1 MTSNFV
7 FLQENWP
14 DLYEIGNA
22 AEGYLYADP
31 NACVFKI
38 GLLAERLVQIV
49 LAYEEL
55 ESPQEA
61 THLDRIR
68 ILRKEGLLPQNVD
81 DILFAIRKARNNA
94 VHFGGSE
101 QSTAAVLLRMCH
113 SLCGWFTEVYGSP
126 ETEIPAYSEPEDLS
140 RDQFYAQ
147 KLAEQEE
154 RIKALTEQ
162 LDAITRSMPRLSAG
176 ERTQRSEEASGKLA
190 LPEEVKEYLK
200 ESSIR
205 IDCTL
210 MPVLNYALQQNRLP
224 VIQQLSIVNRSDE
237 PLEDIE
243 LQLSSTPDLCIPL
256 KKHIDYIPANSTYNV
271 KELRLMLNGEFL
283 AGLTEKLTGLLHLS
297 IRKDDREL
305 YSDALEMTALAFDEW
320 HGNAYLPELLAAF
333 VTPNHP
339 EVTRI
344 VAEAAVL
351 LGQWT
356 GSPSLNAYQSND
368 PSRVLMQAAAIY
380 GVLQKKNIVYAV
392 APASFERVGQRI
404 RLCDAVLNQR
414 MGTCMDLSLLYA
426 SCLEAI
432 GLHPI
437 LVLQPGHIFTAFW
450 LEDLSFPEAI
460 QDDATAL
467 TKRLANGVNEI
478 AVVETTCMVAG
489 KSVSFDDARQLA
501 EQELIG
507 QNPIEHML
515 DVARARL
522 SGISPLPNRIH
533 TDDGW
538 RVELPAPDPGKV
550 AAAPRQFGETIDVDV
565 DRKDAFSKRV
575 QWERKL
581 LDLGLRNALI
591 NMRMTRSIV
600 PVLTPSLDLL
610 EDGLV
615 EGTEFAV
622 LPRPTD
628 WQSDG
633 TKLTFDNLHDLNK
646 NEELIQHEFQNK
658 RLRTTYTESELKQI
672 VKNLYRTAK
681 SSLEE
686 NGANTLYL
694 ALGLLRWY
702 ESDHSRKA
710 RYAPLILIPVDLVR
724 KLATHSYV
732 IRLRDDEPQINI
744 TVLEMLKQEFNI
756 VVNGLETLPQDG
768 LGVDIRKVLT
778 TIRKA
783 VMGQHRW
790 DVLESAYLGI
800 FSFSQFVLWN
810 DIHSRCDALA
820 QNKIVRSLMDGKLAW
835 DATDMTIGDRVPED
849 HVYLPLPA
857 DASQLYA
864 IEAASKGE
872 SFVLH
877 GPPGTGKSQTIT
889 ALIANALGQGK
900 TVLFVAEKMAALE
913 VVEKRLAAIGLGEFC
928 LELHSN
934 KAKKRAVLEQLRLA
948 TEVTRHR
955 SPAAFAQK
963 ADQLAT
969 LRRELDDYASAM
981 HSPTACGLS
990 LFDLINEYEANQQAD
1005 DLPPFSIDTLTSVNL
1020 ELLERHRTALERMV
1034 AAGRETGH
1042 PHQHIFSPVMAKQYS
1057 QQLRLT
1063 LPGLVQAYQLALENH
1078 RQCAEKHALSLSWP
1092 DASTLE
1098 EHRRAAATAVEL
1110 LKWQNAP
1117 RSWAKTENINRCLTD
1132 VQTMA
1137 RHFLKAAEL
1146 RDELLN
1152 VWMPAFL
1159 KEDGERLL
1167 MEYNQNANKWFLP
1180 KLFGMSGLTRKLS
1193 GYCKTQLSPDRLAQ
1207 DLTALADYQA
1217 ELANGKELL
1226 ALYVNNLE
1234 HLYAGE
1240 ETNWAAVEQLAGT
1253 LRDSSAA
1260 LLELTRSDD
1269 MRMQYAADRSL
1280 TPVLTEMLDSW
1291 TKLLNTQK
1299 DLYAALLIMGYTGS
1313 EWIDNQVTLCDAL
1326 LKHQDQL
1333 RSWIHLNAAAQEA
1346 SSLGLETVVACYRNG
1361 LPHDQVLPAYR
1372 KSMYQSL
1379 GSHYIDKCPV
1389 LANFSGAVFNE
1400 KIQQLKRM
1408 DQEMMQ
1414 LTRQEIYCRLA
1425 AKVPSFTKEAAQS
1438 SELGILQRAIRSN
1451 GRGISIRK
1459 LFEQIPNLLPRLC
1472 PCMLMSPIS
1481 AAQYLEPG
1489 RELFD
1494 LVVFDEASQLP
1505 TCKAV
1510 GALARGRDAVIVGD
1524 PNQMPPTSFFTANTI
1539 DEEHLEQE
1547 DLESIL
1553 DDCLALN
1560 MPQTHLLWHYR
1571 SRHESLIAFSNSQ
1584 FYQNKLFTFP
1594 SVNDRESKVRIV
1606 YVEGVFERGHQ
1617 RQNTAEAEAV
1627 VNDLIRRCHDEELRK
1642 LSVGVVTFNIM
1653 QQNLIDDLLLE
1664 AYRNDPE
1671 LEQWAL
1677 EREEPLF
1684 VKNLENVQGDERD
1697 VILFSIGYGP
1707 DEKGK
1712 VYMNFGPLNRDGGWR
1727 RLNVAV
1733 SRARHEMVV
1742 FSSLRPEQ
1750 IDLNKTSAAGVAALK
1765 AFLEYAAGHE
1775 LSQDENTVSS
1785 DRDRSQGIAAS
1796 ISNALREQ
1804 GYQTQLN
1811 VGHSEYRI
1819 DVGVIDPDDKEHYL
1833 LGILLDGDG
1842 YHSSKTTRDR
1852 EIAQISVLN
1861 GLGWKIHRVWSMD
1874 WWENSQKELE
1884 RILALLDAIRQGDT
1898 AAEEPV
1904 EANTAEEREPAE
1916 EASVQEAS
1924 EASET
1929 AAETCEAAPQNESAG
1944 FYAPDETADEPVS
1957 SEYRH
1962 YTYAPTVL
1970 TPEPMSSEMFLQSS
1984 SNYSIVL
1991 KTTEVLSFEAPVS
2004 ESVLMRR
2011 VLQSYGITRIGARIQ
2026 AKMKQILASMGLT
2039 TTTQNS
2045 ETFYWDLHQ
2054 SPDLYPYYRISGSD
2068 ENKRDVKDVP
2078 VQEAANAICQ
2088 VLLDQFSLSEED
2100 LIRESAKLMGYS
2112 RTTANVIAVFSE
2124 AIRYAADQERIQMS
2138 GPDRWIIKE
2147 SVLETSAQADP
2158 AS

>member
-38 GLLAERLVQIV
+38 GLLAERLVQII
-49 LAYEEL
+49 LSYEEL
-55 ESPQEA
+55 ECPEES

-101 QSTAAVLLRMCH
+101 QSTATVLLRMCH
-113 SLCGWFTEVYGSP
+113 SLCSWFTEVYGSP
-126 ETEIPAYSEPEDLS
+126 DAEIAPFSMPEDVKD
-140 RDQFYAQ
+140 DQLYTQ

-162 LDAITRSMPRLSAG
+162 LDAIKRIIPSIAAAN
-176 ERTQRSEEASGKLA
+176 RTQRSEQASDKLA

-200 ESSIR
+200 ASSIR

-210 MPVLNYALQQNRLP
+210 MPVLNYALQQNRIP
-224 VIQQLSIVNRSDE
+224 VIKQLSIINLSDE
-237 PLEDIE
+237 PLENIE
-243 LQLSSTPDLCIPL
+243 LQLSSTPELCIPL
-256 KKHIDYIPANSTYNV
+256 KKEIDYIPANSTYNV
-271 KELRLMLNGEFL
+271 KDLHLMLNGDFL
-283 AGLTEKLTGLLHLS
+283 AGLTEKLTGLLRMS
-297 IRKDDREL
+297 IFRDGLEL
-305 YSDALEMTALAFDEW
+305 YSDVLEMTALAFDEW
-320 HGNAYLPELLAAF
+320 HGSAYLPELLAAF

-339 EVTRI
+339 EVAKI
-344 VAEAAVL
+344 VAEAAQL
-351 LGQWT
+351 LGQWI

-392 APASFERVGQRI
+392 HPASFERVGQRV
-404 RLCDAVLNQR
+404 RLCDAVMQQK
-414 MGTCMDLSLLYA
+414 MGNCLDLTLLYA

-432 GLHPI
+432 GLRPI
-437 LVLQPGHIFTAFW
+437 LVLQPEHIFTAFW

-478 AVVETTCMVAG
+478 AVVETTCIVAG
-489 KSVSFDDARQLA
+489 MSVSFDDARQRA
-501 EQELIG
+501 EQKLIG
-507 QNPIEHML
+507 QNPIEYLL

-533 TDDGW
+533 TDGGW
-538 RVELPAPDPGKV
+538 HVEFPQPDPGQL
-550 AAAPRQFGETIDVDV
+550 AAAPQQFGETIDVDI
-565 DRKDAFSKRV
+565 DKKDVFSKRV

-591 NMRMTRSIV
+591 NMRLTRSIV
-600 PVLTPSLDLL
+600 PILTPSLDLL

-615 EGTEFAV
+615 EGSEFAV
-622 LPRPTD
+622 LPHPTD

-633 TKLTFDNLHDLNK
+633 TKLNFENLHNLKK

-658 RLRTTYTESELKQI
+658 RLRTTYNESELKQI
-672 VKNLYRTAK
+672 IKNLYRSAK

-702 ESDHSRKA
+702 ESDHSRKP
-710 RYAPLILIPVDLVR
+710 RYAPLILVPVELVR
-724 KLATHSYV
+724 KIATHSYV
-732 IRLRDDEPQINI
+732 IRLRDDESQINI
-744 TVLEMLKQEFNI
+744 TVLEMLKQEYNI
-756 VVNGLETLPQDG
+756 VISGLETLPTDG

-783 VMGQHRW
+783 VMGQPRW

-835 DATDMTIGDRVPED
+835 DASDMTIGDHVSED

-913 VVEKRLAAIGLGEFC
+913 VVEKRLDAIGLGEFC

-948 TEVTRHR
+948 TEVTKHR

-963 ADQLAT
+963 AGQLAA
-969 LRRELDDYASAM
+969 LRKDLDEYATAM

-990 LFDLINEYEANQQAD
+990 LFDLINEYEANQQAED
-1005 DLPPFSIDTLTSVNL
+1005 IPPFDTAMLTSASL
-1020 ELLERHRTALERMV
+1020 DLLESHRTALERMV

-1042 PHQHIFSPVMAKQYS
+1042 PYRHIFTPVMATQYS
-1057 QQLRLT
+1057 QQLRMT
-1063 LPGLVQAYQLALENH
+1063 LPGLVQAYQQALEAH
-1078 RQCAEKHALSLSWP
+1078 RPCAEAFAYAIGQE
-1092 DASTLE
+1092 DASTLA
-1098 EHRRAAATAVEL
+1098 EHRRAAATATEL

-1117 RSWAKTENINRCLTD
+1117 RSWAKAENINRCLTD
-1132 VQTMA
+1132 VRTMA
-1137 RHFLKAAEL
+1137 KHFLKAEEISS
-1146 RDELLN
+1146 ELLKD
-1152 VWMPAFL
+1152 WMPEFL
-1159 KEDGERLL
+1159 REDGTSLL
-1167 MEYNQNANKWFLP
+1167 KEYNQNANKWFLP
-1180 KLFGMSGLTRKLS
+1180 KLLGMGGLKSRLS
-1193 GYCKTQLSPDRLAQ
+1193 AYCRTQLSPERLQQ
-1207 DLTALADYQA
+1207 DLTALSEYQTEKAEAEKLLNAYADS
-1217 ELANGKELL
+1217 
-1226 ALYVNNLE
+1226 LE

-1240 ETNWAAVEQLAGT
+1240 ESNWQTIGQMAST
-1253 LRDSSAA
+1253 LQESAAA
-1260 LLELTRSDD
+1260 LLELTGADKLRQ
-1269 MRMQYAADRSL
+1269 QYAADRKL
-1280 TPVLTEMLDSW
+1280 TPVLDDMLQSW
-1291 TKLLNTQK
+1291 QVLQEAQNA
-1299 DLYAALLIMGYTGS
+1299 LYTALLIMGYTGS
-1313 EWIDNQVTLCDAL
+1313 EWIDNQLMLCEQL
-1326 LKHQDQL
+1326 LAHQDQL

-1361 LPHDQVLPAYR
+1361 LDHDQVLPAYH
-1372 KSMYQSL
+1372 KSMYQALASR
-1379 GSHYIDKCPV
+1379 YIDESPV
-1389 LANFSGAVFNE
+1389 LTSFSGAIFNE

-1510 GALARGRDAVIVGD
+1510 GALARGRDAIIVGD
-1524 PNQMPPTSFFTANTI
+1524 PNQMPPTSFFSTNTL

-1606 YVEGVFERGHQ
+1606 YVEGVFERGKQ
-1617 RQNTAEAEAV
+1617 RQNIAEAEAV
-1627 VNDLIRRCHDEELRK
+1627 INDLIRRCHDEELRK

-1677 EREEPLF
+1677 EGEEPLF

-1775 LSQDENTVSS
+1775 LSQDENTVNS
-1785 DRDRSQGIAAS
+1785 DRDRTPGIAAS
-1796 ISNALREQ
+1796 ISNALKEH

-1819 DVGVIDPDDKEHYL
+1819 DVGVIDPDDNERYL

-1842 YHSSKTTRDR
+1842 YNTSKTTRDR

-1874 WWENSQKELE
+1874 WWENSQKELD
-1884 RILALLDAIRQGDT
+1884 RILAQLEAIRQGN
-1898 AAEEPV
+1898 EL
-1904 EANTAEEREPAE
+1904 E
-1916 EASVQEAS
+1916 EASNE
-1924 EASET
+1924 
-1929 AAETCEAAPQNESAG
+1929 EAAPTDSAVPAG
-1944 FYAPDETADEPVS
+1944 DDALEEPAAADDTPETALPAASTEGITS
-1957 SEYRH
+1957 REYRH
-1962 YTYAPTVL
+1962 YTYAPTEL
-1970 TPEPMSSEMFLQSS
+1970 TAEPMSSEAFLQTTN
-1984 SNYSIVL
+1984 NYGIML
-1991 KTTEVLSFEAPVS
+1991 KITEVLSFEAPVS

-2011 VLQSYGITRIGARIQ
+2011 VVQSYGITRITARLQ
-2026 AKMKQILASMGLT
+2026 SKLKLILSSMGLT
-2039 TTTQNS
+2039 TTTQND
-2045 ETFYWDLHQ
+2045 ETFYWDMHQ
-2054 SPDLYPYYRISGSD
+2054 RPDLYPYYRISGAD

-2100 LIRESAKLMGYS
+2100 LVREAARLMGYS
-2112 RTTANVIAVFSE
+2112 RTTANVISVFSQ
-2124 AIRYAADQERIQMS
+2124 AIQYAAEQERIQMS

-2147 SVLETSAQADP
+2147 SVLETEAQTEP

>member
-1 MTSNFV
+1 MTSNFL

-38 GLLAERLVQIV
+38 GLLAERLVHLV
-49 LAYEEL
+49 LSYEEL
-55 ESPQEA
+55 ESPMES

-68 ILRKEGLLPQNVD
+68 ILRTEGLLPQNVD

-94 VHFGGSE
+94 VHFGGNE
-101 QSTAAVLLRMCH
+101 QNTAAVLLRMCH
-113 SLCGWFTEVYGSP
+113 SLCSWFAEVYGSP
-126 ETEIPAYSEPEDLS
+126 DAVIPQYSVPEDIAGDQLYALS
-140 RDQFYAQ
+140 
-147 KLAEQEE
+147 EQEE

-162 LDAITRSMPRLSAG
+162 PDAIKRVIPAISTA
-176 ERTQRSEEASGKLA
+176 ERIKRSEKASGRLA
-190 LPEEVKEYLK
+190 LPDEVRTYLRK
-200 ESSIR
+200 SNLR

-210 MPVLNYALQQNRLP
+210 MPVLNYALQQNHIP
-224 VIQQLSIVNRSDE
+224 VIKQLAIVNLSDE
-237 PLEDIE
+237 PLENIE
-243 LQLSSTPDLCIPL
+243 LHLSSTPELCVPL
-256 KKHIDYIPANSTYNV
+256 KKHIDYIPASSTYNV
-271 KELRLMLNGEFL
+271 KDLHLMLNGEYL
-283 AGLTEKLTGLLHLS
+283 AGLTEKLTGLLCMS
-297 IRKDDREL
+297 VTKDNQEL
-305 YSDALEMTALAFDEW
+305 YSDALEITALAFDEW

-339 EVTRI
+339 EVTKI
-344 VAEAAVL
+344 VTEAAQL

-392 APASFERVGQRI
+392 APASFERVGQRV
-404 RLCDAVLNQR
+404 RLCDAVMQQR

-450 LEDLSFPEAI
+450 LEDYSFPEAI

-478 AVVETTCMVAG
+478 AAVETTCLSAG
-489 KSVSFDDARQLA
+489 KAVSFDDARQLA

-507 QNPIEHML
+507 QNPIEHLL

-538 RVELPAPDPGKV
+538 RVELPEPDTGKL
-550 AAAPRQFGETIDVDV
+550 AAAPQQFGQTIAVDV
-565 DRKDAFSKRV
+565 DKKDAFSKRI

-591 NMRMTRSIV
+591 NMRLTRSIV
-600 PVLTPSLDLL
+600 PILTPSLDLL

-615 EGTEFAV
+615 EGSEFSV

-633 TKLTFDNLHDLNK
+633 NKLNFDNLHDLNK
-646 NEELIQHEFQNK
+646 NEELIQHEFQNR
-658 RLRTTYTESELKQI
+658 RLRTTYNENELKQI
-672 VKNLYRTAK
+672 IKNLYRSAK

-702 ESDHSRKA
+702 ESEHSKKP
-710 RYAPLILIPVDLVR
+710 RYAPLILIPVELVR
-724 KLATHSYV
+724 KIATHSYV
-732 IRLRDDEPQINI
+732 IRLRDDESQINI
-744 TVLEMLKQEFNI
+744 TVLEMLKQEYNI
-756 VVNGLETLPQDG
+756 VINGLETLPMDG

-783 VMGQHRW
+783 VMGQPRW

-820 QNKIVRSLMDGKLAW
+820 KNKIVRSLMDGKLAW
-835 DATDMTIGDRVPED
+835 DASDMTIGDHVSED
-849 HVYLPLPA
+849 NVYLPLPA

-913 VVEKRLAAIGLGEFC
+913 VVEKRLEAIGLGEFC

-948 TEVTRHR
+948 TEVTKHR

-963 ADQLAT
+963 AEQLST
-969 LRRELDDYASAM
+969 LRKDLDEYATAM

-1005 DLPPFSIDTLTSVNL
+1005 DIPPFSAETLSRVDVNL
-1020 ELLERHRTALERMV
+1020 LESHRTALERMV

-1042 PHQHIFSPVMAKQYS
+1042 PHQHVFSPVMGTRYS

-1063 LPGLVQAYQLALENH
+1063 LPGLVQAYQSALESHRLCAKAFVHAIGQADASSLAEH
-1078 RQCAEKHALSLSWP
+1078 RQ
-1092 DASTLE
+1092 
-1098 EHRRAAATAVEL
+1098 AAATAAEL
-1110 LKWQNAP
+1110 IKWQNAP
-1117 RSWAKTENINRCLTD
+1117 RSWARAENINRCLTD

-1137 RHFLKAAEL
+1137 RHFLKAEEL
-1146 RDELLN
+1146 RSGLLKDWMPELLR
-1152 VWMPAFL
+1152 
-1159 KEDGERLL
+1159 EDGASLL

-1180 KLFGMSGLTRKLS
+1180 KLLGMGGLTRRLS
-1193 GYCKTQLSPDRLAQ
+1193 AYCKVQLSPERLQQ
-1207 DLTALADYQA
+1207 DLTVLCDYQDEKA
-1217 ELANGKELL
+1217 KATELL
-1226 ALYVNNLE
+1226 DVYADSLE

-1240 ETNWAAVEQLAGT
+1240 ESDWQTIGQMAST
-1253 LRDSSAA
+1253 LQKSAAA
-1260 LLELTRSDD
+1260 LLDITKSDHV
-1269 MRMQYAADRSL
+1269 RMQYAADRKL
-1280 TPVLTEMLDSW
+1280 TPVLEEMLQSW
-1291 TKLLNTQK
+1291 AALQEAQNA
-1299 DLYAALLIMGYTGS
+1299 LYTALLIMGYTGNN
-1313 EWIDNQVTLCDAL
+1313 WIDNQLTLCEQL
-1326 LKHQDQL
+1326 LTHQDQL

-1346 SSLGLETVVACYRNG
+1346 SSLGLETVVACYRKG

-1379 GSHYIDKCPV
+1379 ASHYIDKCPV

-1606 YVEGVFERGHQ
+1606 YVEGVFERGRQ

-1712 VYMNFGPLNRDGGWR
+1712 VSMNFGPLNRDGGWR

-1775 LSQDENTVSS
+1775 LSQDENTVNA
-1785 DRDRSQGIAAS
+1785 DRDRSPGIAAS
-1796 ISNALREQ
+1796 ISNALREH

-1819 DVGVIDPDDKEHYL
+1819 DVGVIDPDDNERYL

-1874 WWENSQKELE
+1874 WWENDQKELD

-1916 EASVQEAS
+1916 EASMQEAS
-1924 EASET
+1924 EASES

-1944 FYAPDETADEPVS
+1944 FYAPDEAADEPVS

-2039 TTTQNS
+2039 TTTQNG

-2088 VLLDQFSLSEED
+2088 ALLDQFSLSEED

-2124 AIRYAADQERIQMS
+2124 AIRYAADQERIEMS

-2147 SVLETSAQADP
+2147 SVLETTAQADP